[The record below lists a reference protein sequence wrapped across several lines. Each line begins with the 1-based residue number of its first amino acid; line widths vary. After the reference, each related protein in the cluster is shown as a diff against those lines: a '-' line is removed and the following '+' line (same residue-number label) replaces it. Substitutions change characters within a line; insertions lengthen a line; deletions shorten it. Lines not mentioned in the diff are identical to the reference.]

1 MNGRI
6 VDHLEKILYAKK
18 KGRVSGKLGDGLI
31 KRERERGVKH
41 SWQV

>member
-18 KGRVSGKLGDGLI
+18 EGRVSGKLGDALI
-31 KRERERGVKH
+31 QRERERGVKH